1 MKVLPILSL
10 LLFSSAL
17 YSQSEPEK
25 WIHAYLDFGYE
36 ERHLSPYT
44 NGGSTYTNE
53 HFELGFRNIAPG
65 YFKLEEKGIYREFSL
80 TRLQFEEEDDVN
92 YVTMPPFI
100 VNSPRDGE
108 RTYTSG
114 IGFQIESG
122 LMPKKWFGGFFRP
135 GIGLGAVPEVAY
147 FRNIPKVSNRYPYRE
162 FSIGLGVNIVPRLH
176 FRITERVAVVLAVP
190 IYIGGAEWSSTKME
204 NPILTKEQQTTNLF
218 AFEID
223 PGVEFGR
230 LGAAIKL

>member
-36 ERHLSPYT
+36 ERHLPPYT

-53 HFELGFRNIAPG
+53 HFELGFRNISPG

-80 TRLQFEEEDDVN
+80 TRLQFEEVDDVN

-147 FRNIPKVSNRYPYRE
+147 FRNIPEGIQPISLPRIFDWVGGEYR
-162 FSIGLGVNIVPRLH
+162 
-176 FRITERVAVVLAVP
+176 AA
-190 IYIGGAEWSSTKME
+190 
-204 NPILTKEQQTTNLF
+204 F
-218 AFEID
+218 AFPHYRTRGCGIGR
-223 PGVEFGR
+223 PYLYRRRRVE
-230 LGAAIKL
+230 LD